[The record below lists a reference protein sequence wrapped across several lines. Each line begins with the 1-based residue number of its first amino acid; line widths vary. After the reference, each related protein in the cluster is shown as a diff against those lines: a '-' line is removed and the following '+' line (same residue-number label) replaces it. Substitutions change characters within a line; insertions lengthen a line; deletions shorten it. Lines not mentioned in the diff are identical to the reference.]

1 MIDKTFLDELSLEV
15 MPYTKALLILFET
28 HNSDRD
34 TINISN
40 DYLKQSLMALNN
52 KRKINEIF
60 LNESL
65 FNGDYIDYISELNFY
80 NTPLTKKLLE
90 EYIKWEYEEAADIS
104 FKSLKEELI
113 ALYHKGNLG
122 ALIASEW
129 AFARPI

>member
-80 NTPLTKKLLE
+80 NTPLTKI
-90 EYIKWEYEEAADIS
+90 Y
-104 FKSLKEELI
+104 
-113 ALYHKGNLG
+113 
-122 ALIASEW
+122 
-129 AFARPI
+129 